1 MMPSTPTYRD
11 LFLRPDLTDAEVA
24 ALLASV
30 HLHDWR
36 DADRRLQRIAGE
48 PPDRLAFA
56 DIADEVLLAL
66 RDCADAEMAL
76 NHFERFVESLGSRS
90 NLFHYLANDPR
101 TLETLMTLFAG
112 SQFLTEILLRNPEY
126 FDVLIEWDAL
136 AQPKERE
143 QLRRE
148 LAAALKPFRTPSSQ
162 WNAARRFQRLE
173 LLRLGACDLLGLM
186 DLETVTAQL
195 SRLADV
201 LVDACLRSDGLIVV
215 AMGKLGGE
223 ELNYSSDIDLLF
235 LCSGEDEQEN
245 AQRQAEALLAALSH
259 TTEEGFLYRVDM
271 RLRPWGRVGPLV
283 PTVSSYRHYLRTHA
297 AIWERQALLKAR
309 PMAGNVNAG
318 RELLREIEPF
328 IFDGTPADVL
338 RRDVRQTK
346 RRIERELSQRANGG
360 GHVKLG
366 QGGIRDIEFIVQF
379 LQLAHGRELPAIR
392 HHHTLTSLRLL
403 NEHGLLSH
411 EERKILEEAYRFLR
425 TVEHRL
431 QMMHYRQVHTLPKQS
446 HELRKLARRM
456 GLEGESALM
465 DAYRRH
471 TTAVRKIF
479 DRTFE
484 T

>member
-1 MMPSTPTYRD
+1 MTSSTPTYRD
-11 LFLRPDLTDAEVA
+11 LFLRPDLTDAEAA

-30 HLHDWR
+30 NLHDWR
-36 DADRRLQRIAGE
+36 DADRRLQHIAGE

-56 DIADEVLLAL
+56 DIADDFLLAL
-66 RDCADAEMAL
+66 RDCADGAMAL

-126 FDVLIEWDAL
+126 FDVLIEWNAL
-136 AQPKERE
+136 SQPKERE
-143 QLRRE
+143 PLRQE
-148 LAAALKPFRTPSSQ
+148 LAAALKPFRTPTSQ
-162 WNAARRFQRLE
+162 LNAARRFQRLE
-173 LLRLGACDLLGLM
+173 LLRIGACDLLGLM

-195 SRLADV
+195 SHLSDA
-201 LVDACLRSDGLIVV
+201 LVDACLNSDGLIVI

-235 LCSGEDEQEN
+235 LCKDEGEQEN
-245 AQRQAEALLAALSH
+245 AKRQAETLLEALSQ

-283 PTVSSYRHYLRTHA
+283 PTVSSYQYYLSAHA
-297 AIWERQALLKAR
+297 EIWERQALIKAR
-309 PMAGNVNAG
+309 PIAGNVMAG
-318 RELLREIEPF
+318 CELLREIEPF
-328 IFDGTPADVL
+328 IYDGTPADVL
-338 RRDVRQTK
+338 RHDVRQTK
-346 RRIERELSQRANGG
+346 HRIERELSKRSNGG

-366 QGGIRDIEFIVQF
+366 QGGIRDVEFIVQF

-403 NEHGLLSH
+403 GEYGLLSH
-411 EERKILEEAYRFLR
+411 EERRILDEAYRFLR

-431 QMMHYRQVHTLPKQS
+431 QMIHYRQVHTLPTQP
-446 HELRKLARRM
+446 HELHKLARRM
-456 GLEGESALM
+456 SFDGASELM

-471 TTAVRKIF
+471 TTAVREIF
-479 DRTFE
+479 DRTFDA
-484 T
+484 